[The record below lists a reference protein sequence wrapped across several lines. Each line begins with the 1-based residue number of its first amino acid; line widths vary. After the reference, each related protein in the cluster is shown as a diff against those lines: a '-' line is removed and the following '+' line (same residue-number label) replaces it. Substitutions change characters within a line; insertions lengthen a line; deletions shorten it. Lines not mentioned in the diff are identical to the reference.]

1 MCVGEEYLMAK
12 EDIQFVK
19 KRKNEYEL
27 RPANKIT

>member
-19 KRKNEYEL
+19 KRKSEYEL
-27 RPANKIT
+27 RLSNKVT

>member
-19 KRKNEYEL
+19 KEKMNMKSDQQTR
-27 RPANKIT
+27 

>member
-19 KRKNEYEL
+19 KEKMSMNSDHQTR
-27 RPANKIT
+27 

>member
-19 KRKNEYEL
+19 KEKMNMNSDQQTR
-27 RPANKIT
+27 

>member
-19 KRKNEYEL
+19 KEKVSMNSDYQTR
-27 RPANKIT
+27 